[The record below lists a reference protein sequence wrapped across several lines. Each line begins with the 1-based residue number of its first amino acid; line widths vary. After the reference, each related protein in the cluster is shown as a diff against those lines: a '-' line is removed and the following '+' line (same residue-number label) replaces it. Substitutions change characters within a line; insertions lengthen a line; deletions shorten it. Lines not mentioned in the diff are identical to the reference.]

1 MEGSWMDLRFTFLL
15 LVLLSLLALFASPA
29 QARNDYL
36 NSDQHCSGAALEP
49 YIEYSQNT
57 NRGAGSNVNNGY
69 DDDRATVGIRFRFPL
84 QSTCTKRYRGIVTE
98 NAAIRQQL
106 ELLKMCGRYKGLELG
121 PDFTE
126 LKQKCS
132 QIWVSDELKKKQDIA
147 DENIKDKKIKEL
159 ERKLKANENKNKTKD

>member
-1 MEGSWMDLRFTFLL
+1 MDLRFTFLL
-15 LVLLSLLALFASPA
+15 LAALALFAFFVSPA
-29 QARNDYL
+29 HARNDYL

-159 ERKLKANENKNKTKD
+159 ERKLKANEDKKNIKD

>member
-1 MEGSWMDLRFTFLL
+1 MDLRFTFLL
-15 LVLLSLLALFASPA
+15 LAALALFAFFVSPA
-29 QARNDYL
+29 HARNDYL

-159 ERKLKANENKNKTKD
+159 ERKLKANEDKKKIKD

>member
-1 MEGSWMDLRFTFLL
+1 MEGSRMDLRFTFLL
-15 LVLLSLLALFASPA
+15 LAALALFAFFVSPA
-29 QARNDYL
+29 HARNDYL

-159 ERKLKANENKNKTKD
+159 ERKLKANEDKKNIKD

>member
-1 MEGSWMDLRFTFLL
+1 MAPNKFTL
-15 LVLLSLLALFASPA
+15 LVLVLLFLFAILVKPA
-29 QARNDYL
+29 NARNDYL

-69 DDDRATVGIRFRFPL
+69 DDDRATIGIRFRIPL

-121 PDFTE
+121 PDFKE
-126 LKQKCS
+126 LKQKCT
-132 QIWVSDELKKKQDIA
+132 QVWKSDALKKKQDA
-147 DENIKDKKIKEL
+147 EDEEMKDKKIKEL
-159 ERKLKANENKNKTKD
+159 ERKLKANEDKKNNTQD

>member
-1 MEGSWMDLRFTFLL
+1 MDLRFTFLL

>member
-1 MEGSWMDLRFTFLL
+1 MDLRFTFLL
-15 LVLLSLLALFASPA
+15 LAALALFAFFVSPA
-29 QARNDYL
+29 HARNDYL

-106 ELLKMCGRYKGLELG
+106 ELLKMWGRYKGLELG

-159 ERKLKANENKNKTKD
+159 ERKLKANEDKKNIKD

>member
-1 MEGSWMDLRFTFLL
+1 MDLRFTFLL
-15 LVLLSLLALFASPA
+15 LAALALFAFFVSPA
-29 QARNDYL
+29 HARNDYL

-159 ERKLKANENKNKTKD
+159 ERKLKANEDKNKTKD

>member
-1 MEGSWMDLRFTFLL
+1 MEGSRMDLRFTFLL
-15 LVLLSLLALFASPA
+15 LAALALFAFFVSPA
-29 QARNDYL
+29 HARNDYL

-159 ERKLKANENKNKTKD
+159 ERKLKANEDKNNTKD

>member
-1 MEGSWMDLRFTFLL
+1 MEGSRMDLRFTFLL
-15 LVLLSLLALFASPA
+15 LAALALFAFFVSPA
-29 QARNDYL
+29 HARNDYL

-57 NRGAGSNVNNGY
+57 NRGTGTSLGGY
-69 DDDRATVGIRFRFPL
+69 NDDRATIGIRFRFPL

-121 PDFTE
+121 PDFKE
-126 LKQKCS
+126 LKDKCS
-132 QIWVSDELKKKQDIA
+132 QVWKSDELRKKQDIA

-159 ERKLKANENKNKTKD
+159 ERKLKANEDKKNKTQD

>member
-1 MEGSWMDLRFTFLL
+1 MDLRFTFLL
-15 LVLLSLLALFASPA
+15 LAALALFAFFVSPA
-29 QARNDYL
+29 HARNDYL

>member
-1 MEGSWMDLRFTFLL
+1 MDLRFTFLL
-15 LVLLSLLALFASPA
+15 LAALALFAFFVSPA
-29 QARNDYL
+29 HARNDYL

-159 ERKLKANENKNKTKD
+159 ERKLKANENKNTTKD

>member
-1 MEGSWMDLRFTFLL
+1 MEGSRMDLRFTFLL
-15 LVLLSLLALFASPA
+15 LAALALFAFFVSPA
-29 QARNDYL
+29 HARNDYL

-159 ERKLKANENKNKTKD
+159 ERKLKANENKNNTKD

>member
-1 MEGSWMDLRFTFLL
+1 MEGSRMDLRFTFLL

-106 ELLKMCGRYKGLELG
+106 ELLKM
-121 PDFTE
+121 
-126 LKQKCS
+126 
-132 QIWVSDELKKKQDIA
+132 
-147 DENIKDKKIKEL
+147 
-159 ERKLKANENKNKTKD
+159 

>member
-1 MEGSWMDLRFTFLL
+1 MEGSRMDLRFTFLL
-15 LVLLSLLALFASPA
+15 LAALALFAFFVSPA
-29 QARNDYL
+29 HARNDYL

-159 ERKLKANENKNKTKD
+159 ERKLKANEDKNKTKD